1 MNIKFCKAGD
11 KMLKYSEEF
20 MSKKFIA
27 ETMKAAYM
35 KAVKW
40 VASNVISKV
49 ELKEVLVSYEKTE
62 DEENQLPTI
71 VVHLSA
77 GLSENELRERHCKI
91 CKEFH
96 GLFFINENCNCAWC
110 NTKAY
115 QRRTDEMI
123 KTKKNYYKSI
133 LMKGE

>member
-1 MNIKFCKAGD
+1 MIR
-11 KMLKYSEEF
+11 YSEEF
-20 MSKKFIA
+20 MKKSFVA
-27 ETMKAAYM
+27 ETMKKAYLKAA
-35 KAVKW
+35 KW

-62 DEENQLPTI
+62 DEESQLPTV
-71 VVHLSA
+71 VVHLSVS
-77 GLSENELRERHCKI
+77 LSEKELRERHCKI

-96 GLFFINENCNCAWC
+96 GLFFINENCNCSWC

-123 KTKKNYYKSI
+123 KNKKSYYKSMI
-133 LMKGE
+133 KGE